1 MQSTG
6 DTDINPTTVVAKSS
20 QVVFGGLSK
29 GRGEGEASAQRMNL
43 VAGAVAGCAAGQATD
58 MTGDLKTGHLLG
70 AKPKVQFAAQL
81 FGATIALFL
90 APALFILFAIAS
102 PCIITGETPC
112 AYSAPSAA
120 AWVAV
125 AKVSIR
131 QRLSPHNSNMVL
143 GCHCSQASYPPFL
156 WIHRHRPLNIRFHCR
171 NREAPVGPSEVL
183 GLDPQLER
191 RGSRKYNLR
200 PLKDRY
206 DICICFRDSSFLQIN
221 TRSPWPSAP
230 PLHMHG

>member
-1 MQSTG
+1 MLSGESVLAFFLAFLFSFISVQSTG

-20 QVVFGGLSK
+20 QVIFGGLSK

-70 AKPKVQFAAQL
+70 AKPNVQFAAQL

-90 APALFILFAIAS
+90 APGIFILFAIAS

-112 AYSAPSAA
+112 MYSAPSAT

-131 QRLSPHNSNMVL
+131 CWLSSLNLNVLL
-143 GCHCSQASYPPFL
+143 GCHRSKASHPSFL
-156 WIHRHRPLNIRFHCR
+156 WIYRHRPLHIRCHCR
-171 NREAPVGPSEVL
+171 GRETP
-183 GLDPQLER
+183 LDP
-191 RGSRKYNLR
+191 
-200 PLKDRY
+200 
-206 DICICFRDSSFLQIN
+206 
-221 TRSPWPSAP
+221 
-230 PLHMHG
+230 

>member
-20 QVVFGGLSK
+20 QVIFGGLSK

-43 VAGAVAGCAAGQATD
+43 AAGAVAGCAAGQATD

-70 AKPKVQFAAQL
+70 AKPNVQFAAQL

-102 PCIITGETPC
+102 PCITTGETPC
-112 AYSAPSAA
+112 PYSAPSAA

-125 AKVSIR
+125 AKVSI
-131 QRLSPHNSNMVL
+131 
-143 GCHCSQASYPPFL
+143 
-156 WIHRHRPLNIRFHCR
+156 
-171 NREAPVGPSEVL
+171 
-183 GLDPQLER
+183 
-191 RGSRKYNLR
+191 K
-200 PLKDRY
+200 
-206 DICICFRDSSFLQIN
+206 
-221 TRSPWPSAP
+221 
-230 PLHMHG
+230 